1 MYCSSCGAAVANG
14 LSYCNHCGA
23 KLNDKNAD
31 SLIKTTE
38 LRAESFIIS
47 VMVCLFVFGLVA
59 ITLLIGVM
67 KTVLG
72 FGVGQ
77 ILGFALLSFLIMLGL
92 EGVLLWRLSRR
103 NWGLEERGD
112 SELKKG
118 HETKE
123 LDAAN
128 VRVLPE
134 GVPSVTEEA
143 TRTFERVYSEKT
155 PR

>member
-77 ILGFALLSFLIMLGL
+77 ILGFALLSFLIMAF
-92 EGVLLWRLSRR
+92 LS
-103 NWGLEERGD
+103 
-112 SELKKG
+112 
-118 HETKE
+118 
-123 LDAAN
+123 
-128 VRVLPE
+128 V
-134 GVPSVTEEA
+134 
-143 TRTFERVYSEKT
+143 
-155 PR
+155 